1 MTYHGKFIPKHPEKY
16 KGNPNNIV
24 YRSSWEQKV
33 MRYLDN
39 HPQIEWWASEE
50 LHIKYLSPV
59 DNRIHRYFP
68 DFIVKVRKSDGSSAT
83 YILEVKPMAQTTL
96 RAPKR
101 QTRKFLEEVKTYAV
115 NQAKWKAA
123 DEFCK
128 DHGWEFKVITEH
140 DLGLV

>member
-1 MTYHGKFIPKHPEKY
+1 MTYHGKFVPKHPEKY
-16 KGNPNNIV
+16 KGNAKNIV

-33 MRYLDN
+33 MRQLDL
-39 HPQIEWWASEE
+39 HPQVEWWASEE
-50 LHIKYLSPV
+50 LPIKYVSPI
-59 DNRIHRYFP
+59 DQRIHRYFP
-68 DFIVKVRKSDGSSAT
+68 DFIVKVRKADGTSAT
-83 YILEVKPMAQTTL
+83 YILEVKPQSQTVL
-96 RAPKR
+96 RSPKR

-123 DEFCK
+123 DEFCQ